1 MSNVQVRNNRVL
13 RTIAIG
19 VLLGCVA
26 LPSVASIPITD
37 PVSAL
42 EDGMELFEDKRFQ
55 NAQDALINL
64 SASTAFRRL
73 DAAQKTLA
81 YSHIAYAMINRGN
94 DMASVKYID
103 SALKYA
109 KMEFGERSMAYLDHM
124 HTKVIALYWANKRN
138 DAVRVA
144 QKMESI
150 LERMGREDYA
160 DEIGDVQS
168 MISQLK
174 RVSLKEPELPTDL
187 SDFYTQCESISADI
201 TLVRANAIM
210 GDFLLVGE
218 GFKPSYK
225 QSDYFK
231 NTYLVKA
238 KESSSDRRNRMIYI
252 PDDEHLQ
259 DWCVVYRDG
268 KNVDRAVVSSKS
280 SR

>member
-1 MSNVQVRNNRVL
+1 MSNYQVRNKRVL
-13 RTIAIG
+13 RTLATG
-19 VLLGCVA
+19 VLLGCIA
-26 LPSVASIPITD
+26 LPSTASIPITD

-42 EDGMELFEDKRFQ
+42 EDGMELYEDKRYH
-55 NAQDALINL
+55 NEQDALINL
-64 SASTAFRRL
+64 SLSAAFRRL

-81 YSHIAYAMINRGN
+81 YSHIAYSMINRGD

-109 KMEFGERSMAYLDHM
+109 KMEFGERSVTYLDHM
-124 HTKVIALYWANKRN
+124 HTKVVALYWANKRN

-150 LERMGREDYA
+150 LERMGREEYA

-174 RVSLKEPELPTDL
+174 RVSLKESELPTDL
-187 SDFYTQCESISADI
+187 SEFYTQCESITADI

-210 GDFLLVGE
+210 GDFLLVGDS
-218 GFKPSYK
+218 FKPSYK

-231 NTYLVKA
+231 ITYLVKA
-238 KESSSDRRNRMIYI
+238 KESSSDRRNRMIYL
-252 PDDEHLQ
+252 PDD
-259 DWCVVYRDG
+259 
-268 KNVDRAVVSSKS
+268 
-280 SR
+280 